1 MIGAELKKLA
11 QHSAIY
17 GVADVVPYLVNF
29 LLLPVFTTYLTPA
42 DYGALSIL
50 LLFGVLTKIFFRF
63 GFDSGFFR
71 IYYEQKTARD
81 KKTLATTLFVTV
93 FAVSSTLFSLC
104 VVLAA
109 PLSRWLLGV
118 ELTGTATATWVILVV
133 ADTLL
138 NTFAFIPMNLFRI
151 LEKPVSFTVMTL
163 IRSFVNIGLKVFL
176 VVSGWGVAGILWA
189 DVISSFVFVLAL
201 SPTLVRNL
209 TFTFSSSMLRS
220 AAAFGLPKVPHGLA
234 HQILNFSDRK
244 LIEIF
249 LALSASGLYHIGYML
264 GTGVKFFLAAF
275 ELAWGPWVYAQLGKP
290 DAARTLARVAT
301 YAFAAAVAC
310 GLLNAV
316 FGRELLWLMVK
327 PDFHDA
333 HSVIPIVVLAY
344 VTQGVFALT
353 SVGIGISK
361 QTMHYPV
368 MTLSAALANI
378 ILNILW
384 IPRFGIEGAAWAT
397 VVGYGL
403 MAVMGIYFGNK
414 HYPIPYEWS
423 RLARI
428 AAAAA
433 LAYGVSTLAGDAW
446 QTAIPLKLAATL
458 VFPAALA
465 ALGFFRHDEI
475 AWLKE
480 RLAT

>member
-1 MIGAELKKLA
+1 
-11 QHSAIY
+11 
-17 GVADVVPYLVNF
+17 
-29 LLLPVFTTYLTPA
+29 
-42 DYGALSIL
+42 
-50 LLFGVLTKIFFRF
+50 
-63 GFDSGFFR
+63 
-71 IYYEQKTARD
+71 
-81 KKTLATTLFVTV
+81 
-93 FAVSSTLFSLC
+93 
-104 VVLAA
+104 
-109 PLSRWLLGV
+109 
-118 ELTGTATATWVILVV
+118 
-133 ADTLL
+133 
-138 NTFAFIPMNLFRI
+138 
-151 LEKPVSFTVMTL
+151 
-163 IRSFVNIGLKVFL
+163 
-176 VVSGWGVAGILWA
+176 
-189 DVISSFVFVLAL
+189 
-201 SPTLVRNL
+201 
-209 TFTFSSSMLRS
+209 
-220 AAAFGLPKVPHGLA
+220 
-234 HQILNFSDRK
+234 
-244 LIEIF
+244 
-249 LALSASGLYHIGYML
+249 
-264 GTGVKFFLAAF
+264 
-275 ELAWGPWVYAQLGKP
+275 
-290 DAARTLARVAT
+290 
-301 YAFAAAVAC
+301 
-310 GLLNAV
+310 
-316 FGRELLWLMVK
+316 MVK

-361 QTMHYPV
+361 QTMYYPV

-433 LAYGVSTLAGDAW
+433 LAYAVSTLAGDAW

-480 RLAT
+480 RLATWCFRN